1 MKREIK
7 FRAKHFSGI
16 IKEWFYGTPVP
27 TDFGSYYM
35 LEGKPEVFNNRLSFS
50 KLYSTPIDED
60 TIGQFTGLKDNNG
73 TEIYEGDILRV
84 KEYENAAS
92 KLFEYSEIESL
103 NIEDCKGNLEKEF
116 ISEVKYEDSTF
127 FISEDRYCDT
137 YMAVL
142 HSNMKHTCPIFEFE
156 VIGNIYDNPELL
168 NK

>member
-73 TEIYEGDILRV
+73 TEIYEGDIVLVKSAWGVTSLKGRV
-84 KEYENAAS
+84 IYNIHKCQFMIFNEDDNGYLSMFNDNNTYE
-92 KLFEYSEIESL
+92 
-103 NIEDCKGNLEKEF
+103 
-116 ISEVKYEDSTF
+116 
-127 FISEDRYCDT
+127 
-137 YMAVL
+137 VL
-142 HSNMKHTCPIFEFE
+142 
-156 VIGNIYDNPELL
+156 GNIYDNPELL